1 MVLLKALITGAS
13 SGIGKEMALYLSSLN
28 YEVILVS
35 RDKEA
40 LEKMQDSFS
49 SKVKIIVMD
58 LSNIQKVKELYVIC
72 KNDDIDILIN
82 NAGFGD
88 YGSFYNTDLL
98 NDIDMI
104 NLNIQA
110 VHVLTKLFL
119 RDMIKRDSGYILNV
133 ASFAAFQPGPMMAT
147 YYGTKAYVYSLTEA
161 IYEELRHKKSNVHI
175 SCLCPGPINTN
186 FNDVAN
192 VKFKIKQLSSSYV
205 ARFAINKMFS
215 NKMLIIPGFKMKV
228 LKFLERFVSDKFLL
242 KMTYHMQKKKK

>member
-133 ASFAAFQPGPMMAT
+133 ASFAAFQPGPMMVT
-147 YYGTKAYVYSLTEA
+147 YYGTKVYVYSLTEA